1 MLKNLIKDLNIIA
14 NPNKAKILASF
25 FKTGKGEYGEGDIFL
40 GITVPKQREI
50 TKKYLDL
57 DLKNIQTLL
66 DSKYHEFRLTALII
80 LVYQYE
86 EAKKYK
92 DEKLKKEII
101 DFYLKNVRRSRV
113 NNWDLVDLS
122 APKILGSYL
131 LDKKK
136 DLLYDLAR
144 SKNLWERRV
153 AILSTFAFIRKNNF
167 RDALKISKILIS
179 DTDDLIQKA
188 VGWMLREGG
197 KKNLIMEE
205 KFLDKYAKIMPRV
218 MLRYAIERF
227 NKEDRLRYLRK

>member
-57 DLKNIQTLL
+57 DWVHLGKLL
-66 DSKYHEFRLTALII
+66 NSKFHEYRLTALII
-80 LVYQYE
+80 LVDQYE
-86 EAKKYK
+86 IARKNK